1 MRSVAAA
8 PALVQLAVRRLQERN
23 QETNMGKLDGKVA
36 VITGGSAGMGLATAK
51 LFAHEG
57 AKVVI
62 TGRDQAALDAAAQ
75 SIGNSAEAV
84 RSDISKIADIE
95 SVRAHIERKHGRVDI
110 IFANAGGAQPG
121 MFESVSE
128 EDFDFTVNTNF
139 KGTYFTVQK
148 LLPLMTSGGSVVL
161 NTSTLSTQG
170 RPYVSVYS
178 ATKAAIRSLARSLTA
193 ELSEKG
199 IRVNALAP
207 GLIHTDLQ
215 RKAGMSEEMIEQTNA
230 QAHAQIPMH
239 RSGTVDEIAKAV
251 LFLASDDSTYVTGVE
266 LSVDGGWAQI

>member
-1 MRSVAAA
+1 
-8 PALVQLAVRRLQERN
+8 
-23 QETNMGKLDGKVA
+23 MGKLDGKVA
-36 VITGGSAGMGLATAK
+36 VITGGSAGMGLATAE

-62 TGRDQAALDAAAQ
+62 TGRDQAALDTAAQ
-75 SIGNSAEAV
+75 EIGSGADAV

-95 SVRAHIERKHGRVDI
+95 LLRAHIEREHGRVDI

-121 MFESVSE
+121 MFEYMSE

-148 LLPLMTSGGSVVL
+148 LLPLMTSGGSIIL

-193 ELSEKG
+193 ELTEKG
-199 IRVNALAP
+199 IRVNAMAP
-207 GLIHTDLQ
+207 GLIDTDLQ
-215 RKAGMSEEMIEQTNA
+215 RKAGMSDEMIEQTNA
-230 QAHAQIPMH
+230 QVHAEIPMH
-239 RSGTVDEIAKAV
+239 RSGTVEEIAKAV
-251 LFLASDDSTYVTGVE
+251 LFLASDDSSYVTGIE
-266 LSVDGGWAQI
+266 LCVDGGWSHI